1 MSSGVEGTAAGL
13 PAIDQALEPKWVRD
27 GSASTKKAYES
38 ALEFEDML
46 VEQLSHTLA
55 QTGGVDAEGS
65 QEGEGA
71 EEGGAGSGELSSLLG
86 QALTGGVMRAGGLG
100 MAAQMT
106 RGLEGLASAAEPSAA
121 KPSADEAARAGA
133 VAAPGTKSSAR

>member
-1 MSSGVEGTAAGL
+1 MSGGVEGTASGL
-13 PAIDQALEPKWVRD
+13 PAINQALEPKSVRD

-38 ALEFEDML
+38 ALQFEDML
-46 VEQLSHTLA
+46 VEQLSQSLA

-71 EEGGAGSGELSSLLG
+71 QEGGTGAGDLSSLLG

-106 RGLEGLASAAEPSAA
+106 RELEGLASAAQPSDA
-121 KPSADEAARAGA
+121 EAARAGA
-133 VAAPGTKSSAR
+133 VAAPSSKASAR